1 MSSPISSEAAPAAG
15 RADPGPP
22 ALHDPQALYELWE
35 RQQWSAHAI
44 DLSGDRRDW
53 RAMPGAL
60 RERLLWHI
68 GAFFVGEERVALEL
82 SPLVRAHE
90 SSAEAAFL
98 ATQQVDE
105 VRHSQ
110 HFQRFF
116 AEVLGI
122 EGDAEARL
130 DAAGAHVGRPL
141 RRLLDAELA
150 DASERLWRDPAN
162 AEAKVDFVVLYH
174 MIIEGTL
181 ALTGQRVLLDF
192 LQRRALL
199 PAWRE
204 GLRMIARDEHRH
216 VAYGAWLLH
225 EKSRDPSLRRRV
237 ARRVGELLPLAD
249 LVLVPEGARPA
260 WFRPLGP
267 SGRELQAQA
276 RSELSR
282 RLGLIGIPLG

>member
-1 MSSPISSEAAPAAG
+1 VSSPISSERDPAG
-15 RADPGPP
+15 RVTEPDPP

-35 RQQWSAHAI
+35 RQQWSAHTI

-53 RAMPGAL
+53 QGMPGAL

-110 HFQRFF
+110 HFQRFY
-116 AEVLGI
+116 ADVLGVG
-122 EGDAEARL
+122 GDAEARL
-130 DAAGAHVGRPL
+130 AAAREHVGRPL

-150 DASERLWRDPAN
+150 DASDRLWHDPAD
-162 AEAKVDFVVLYH
+162 AAAKVDFVVLYH

-192 LQRRALL
+192 LERRALL
-199 PAWRE
+199 PAWRA

-216 VAYGAWLLH
+216 VAYGAWLLR
-225 EKSRDPSLRRRV
+225 EKCREPSLRRRV
-237 ARRVGELLPLAD
+237 ARRVSELLPLAD

-267 SGRELQAQA
+267 SGQELQAQA